1 MGVPAASLLHLG
13 GVIGCTMVCHTDFRS
28 TLSFDPENRERRKQ
42 AISLMLEKR
51 ELSHE
56 GKKNASSAE

>member
-28 TLSFDPENRERRKQ
+28 TLSFEPENRERRKQ
-42 AISLMLEKR
+42 SNFSHAGEKGI
-51 ELSHE
+51 ES
-56 GKKNASSAE
+56 